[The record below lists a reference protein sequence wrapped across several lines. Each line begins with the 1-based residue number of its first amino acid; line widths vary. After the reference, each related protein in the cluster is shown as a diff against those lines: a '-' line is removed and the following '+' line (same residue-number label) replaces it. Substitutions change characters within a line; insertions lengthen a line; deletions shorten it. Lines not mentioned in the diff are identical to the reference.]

1 MATSSSYVSALD
13 NFTPKKYGENGN
25 AEYDWSP
32 EINEKFT
39 QIYFQ
44 CVRMNKDNKMEIK
57 KFMNTLNEFLITLKK
72 TNTGYDFSP
81 KYRAQSVPDSY
92 SMLQNMYR
100 LIGHTRDITCGKG
113 ERTLSYMQIYVWYNH
128 FPELAKYAFKT
139 LVHYINSDFSIDTSK
154 HQYGSWS
161 DVKYFCE
168 FVKEHSGNRDHELID
183 YAISLLSDQ
192 LKRDVELM
200 EKNQNV
206 SLASRWA
213 PKEHQTKYKWL
224 FKKLAKTMFSF
235 TETSKGDVSFER
247 ALKKTY
253 LFVRTQV
260 LSPLNKYLDTV
271 QIKMCDTN
279 GSWSKIDWNTVTSKS
294 LALHEKAWRNLTKNG
309 SVRYSDNEDRIV
321 CAENYKNHIERAI
334 NGDKTAKVHGKVMS
348 TYELVK
354 QAITTS
360 EKDNTSIDRINMQWE
375 ESGKKVVSNVG
386 NVIAMADTSASMT
399 SDACLP
405 YYNSIGLSL
414 RISEKCNPAFQD
426 RILTFSTNP
435 QWFCFE
441 EHDTFYTKV
450 QKMKPHINCASTDFE
465 KALKMVLDAVVQAE
479 LSPEEI
485 SKLVLVVLSDMQVNG
500 LDSSHHSSNGYNYGQ
515 TYDDTMYERIKK
527 MYHHAGMQS
536 KYAAP
541 FEPPHIVFWNL
552 RKTDGFPS
560 SAKTKNVTMI
570 SGYSDALL
578 NSFLDKGIEVLQNF
592 TPISMIIDIL
602 DNDRYNMLSYYFNQY
617 FM

>member
-1 MATSSSYVSALD
+1 MASSYVSAVD
-13 NFTPKKYGENGN
+13 NYTPKKYGENGN

-44 CVRMNKDNKMEIK
+44 CIRMDKDNKMEIK

-72 TNTGYDFSP
+72 TKSGTEFSP
-81 KYRAQSVPDSY
+81 KYRAQSVPDKY
-92 SMLQNMYR
+92 YALQNMYR
-100 LIGHTRDITCGKG
+100 LIGHTRDITEGKG

-139 LVHYINSDFSIDTSK
+139 LVHYINSDLSINTSK

-161 DVKYFCE
+161 DVKYFCD
-168 FVKEHSGNRDHELID
+168 FVKEYSGNRNHELID
-183 YAISLLSDQ
+183 YAISLMSDQ

-200 EKNQNV
+200 EKNQPV
-206 SLASRWA
+206 SLAARWA
-213 PKEHQTKYKWL
+213 PKEHQTKYKWQ
-224 FKKLAKTMFSF
+224 FKKLAHTMFSF

-279 GSWSKIDWNTVTSKS
+279 GCWSKIDWNTVTSKS
-294 LALHEKAWRNLTKNG
+294 LALHEKAWRNLNKNG
-309 SVRYSDNEDRIV
+309 SIRYSENEDRVV
-321 CAENYKNHIERAI
+321 CAENYKNHIERAK

-348 TYELVK
+348 TYEIVK
-354 QAITTS
+354 QAMTTKP
-360 EKDNTSIDRINMQWE
+360 EDNTSIDRINMQWD
-375 ESGKKVVSNVG
+375 ESGKKIISNVG
-386 NVIAMADTSASMT
+386 NVIAMADTSASMAA
-399 SDACLP
+399 DGCLP
-405 YYNSIGLSL
+405 FYNSIGLSL
-414 RISEKCNPAFQD
+414 RISEKCAPMFQN

-435 QWFCFE
+435 EWFRFE
-441 EHDTFYTKV
+441 ESDTFYDKV
-450 QKMKPHINCASTDFE
+450 QKMKPHINCANTDFE
-465 KALKMVLDAVVQAE
+465 KALKMVLDSVVQAE
-479 LSPEEI
+479 LPPKDI
-485 SKLVLVVLSDMQVNG
+485 SSLVLVVLSDMQING
-500 LDSSHHSSNGYNYGQ
+500 LNSSHHSCWGYNYGQ

-536 KYAAP
+536 KYEVP

-552 RKTDGFPS
+552 RKTNGFPT

-570 SGYSDALL
+570 SGYSDTLL
-578 NSFLDKGIEVLQNF
+578 NAFMDKGIEVLQNF
-592 TPISMIIDIL
+592 TPVSMIFDIL
-602 DNDRYNMLSYYFNQY
+602 DNDRYNMLGYYFSQY